1 MTSRETKKHTKHTA
15 LIKPLGGEYHR
26 NEWAI
31 LGAPCDI
38 IHKLTAE
45 INEQIGSAFKIGY
58 LDAAHKA
65 PSKESEYHSSYT
77 DKIDY
82 QSFVT
87 LTKPD
92 QKQSRKYFNDLDI
105 LLVNGNHFIGDKQIV
120 IINED
125 KKESL
130 SKKLDRLTDIKMILL
145 KRSSDDIHK
154 YLMPLIEGRKDLE
167 IFRLD
172 QVSKIANAMIKEM
185 VASTPPLN
193 GLVLAGGKSQ
203 RMGRDKGALEYYNK
217 PHREYLADILN
228 KSVNQVFISCR
239 KNQDELIES
248 RYKKVYDTFDG
259 LGPYGAILSAFREQP
274 NHAWFTIACDLP
286 HLDKKTMKQLVAS
299 RNPSKLATC
308 FHNPETKFPEPLIT
322 IWEPRAYPVLLEF
335 LSQGYSCP
343 RKVLINTDIEEI
355 EMKDPIHMLN
365 ANDPDTYEEA
375 KKTIS
380 KTLVSN

>member
-1 MTSRETKKHTKHTA
+1 MTSKETKKHTKHA
-15 LIKPLGGEYHR
+15 SLIKPLGGDYHS

-31 LGAPCDI
+31 IGAPCDI
-38 IHKLTAE
+38 IHNLTKE
-45 INEQIGSAFKIGY
+45 INAQIGAAFKIGY
-58 LDAAHKA
+58 LDAAHNA
-65 PSKESEYHSSYT
+65 PEKENDFHIGYT
-77 DKIDY
+77 DKINH
-82 QSFVT
+82 QSFT
-87 LTKPD
+87 SLSKPE
-92 QKQSRKYFNDLDI
+92 QKQSRKFFNELDI
-105 LLVNGNHFIGDKQIV
+105 LLVNGNHFVGDKQIV
-120 IINED
+120 IINEK

-130 SKKLDRLTDIKMILL
+130 SKKLDRLTDIRMILL
-145 KRSSDDIHK
+145 ERSSDDIHK
-154 YLMPLIEGRKDLE
+154 FLMPLIEKNKDLQ

-172 QVSKIANAMIKEM
+172 HVSKIANALVKQLVED
-185 VASTPPLN
+185 TPPLN

-203 RMGRDKGALEYYNK
+203 RMGRDKGAIEYYHK
-217 PHREYLADILN
+217 PHREFLADKLN

-248 RYKKVYDTFDG
+248 RYKKVYDTFEG

-286 HLDKKTMKQLVAS
+286 HLNKKTIKQLVAS

-355 EMKDPIHMLN
+355 QMEDPIHMLN
-365 ANDPDTYEEA
+365 ANDPETYKAA
-375 KKTIS
+375 KKRIEDS
-380 KTLVSN
+380 LVS

>member
-1 MTSRETKKHTKHTA
+1 MISKETKKHTKHTA

-31 LGAPCDI
+31 IGAPCDM
-38 IHKLTAE
+38 IHKLAVE
-45 INEQIGSAFKIGY
+45 INAQIGAAFKIGY
-58 LDAAHKA
+58 LDAAHNA
-65 PSKESEYHSSYT
+65 QEKEHTYHSSYT
-77 DKIDY
+77 DNIDY
-82 QSFVT
+82 QSFTTNV
-87 LTKPD
+87 KPE
-92 QKQSRKYFNDLDI
+92 QKQSRKFFNDLDV
-105 LLVNGNHFIGDKQIV
+105 LLVNGNHFLGDKQIV
-120 IINED
+120 IINEK

-130 SKKLDRLTDIKMILL
+130 SKKLDRLTDIRIILL
-145 KRSSDDIHK
+145 ERSSDDIHK
-154 YLMPLIEGRKDLE
+154 FLMPLIEKKDGLE

-172 QVSKIANAMIKEM
+172 HVSKIANAIVKNLVEE
-185 VASTPPLN
+185 TPPLN

-203 RMGRDKGALEYYNK
+203 RMGKDKGALEYFGK

-228 KSVNQVFISCR
+228 KSVNQTFISCR
-239 KNQDELIES
+239 KNQDELIET
-248 RYKKVYDTFDG
+248 RYKKLYDTFEG

-274 NHAWFTIACDLP
+274 NRAWFTVACDLP
-286 HLDKKTMKQLVAS
+286 HLDKKTIKQLVAS

-355 EMKDPIHMLN
+355 HMDDPIHMLN
-365 ANDPDTYEEA
+365 ANDPDTFKQA
-375 KKTIS
+375 KDHIS
-380 KTLVSN
+380 STLVTK